1 MTMVFAGLFAL
12 ALAAAVWFAAR
23 LALLKRSL
31 RQVNDELGEIVE
43 HLEDSRIVKLPQPS
57 AELEALLG
65 TVNRALEGIRR
76 QAVTYARREAQLKTQ
91 IESMS
96 HDLRTPLT
104 AIVGY
109 LALVD
114 EAELDDE
121 TRASLVTVRR
131 KADAL
136 QRLIASFYELSQVQG
151 AGAQLER
158 AKVDAGRVARE
169 AVTGQYRLLEQRGLR
184 VELRLPERPLPA
196 WGDAHALERVMEN
209 LVHNAGKYAR
219 SAFEVEAAVADEGRS
234 VVVTCANDVEGP
246 TTFEVGRLFEPFYT
260 ADAAR
265 STESSGLGLAIAR
278 SLVEQMGGTLEAQL
292 DEREGASWLRFRM
305 ELPAAG

>member
-1 MTMVFAGLFAL
+1 MTMVFAGLFAFAL
-12 ALAAAVWFAAR
+12 ALAVWFAAR

-57 AELEALLG
+57 AELEVLLG

-169 AVTGQYRLLEQRGLR
+169 AVTGQYRLLEQRGLL
-184 VELRLPERPLPA
+184 VELRLPERPLVV

-219 SAFEVEAAVADEGRS
+219 SAFEVEAAGADEGRS
-234 VVVTCANDVEGP
+234 VVVTCANDVEEL
-246 TTFEVGRLFEPFYT
+246 TAFEVGRLFEPFYT

>member
-1 MTMVFAGLFAL
+1 MAMVFAGLFAL
-12 ALAAAVWFAAR
+12 ALAAAVLFAVR

-31 RQVNDELGEIVE
+31 RQANDELGEIVE
-43 HLEDSRIVKLPQPS
+43 HLEDNRIVKLPQPS

-65 TVNRALEGIRR
+65 TVNRALEGVRR
-76 QAVTYARREAQLKTQ
+76 QAVTYARREAQLKAQ
-91 IESMS
+91 VESMS

-114 EAELDDE
+114 ETELDAE
-121 TRASLVTVRR
+121 TRASLRTVRR

-136 QRLIASFYELSQVQG
+136 QRLVASFYELSQAQG
-151 AGAQLER
+151 ALAQLER
-158 AKVDAGRVARE
+158 ARVDAGRVARE
-169 AVTGQYRLLEQRGLR
+169 AAMGQHRLLEQRGLR
-184 VELRLPERPLPA
+184 VDLRLPERPLPVWA
-196 WGDAHALERVMEN
+196 DARALERVMEN

-219 SAFEVEAAVADEGRS
+219 SAFEMEAATAEEGGF
-234 VVVTCANDVEGP
+234 VVMTCANDVEGL
-246 TTFEVGRLFEPFYT
+246 TVFEVDRLFEPFYT

-265 STESSGLGLAIAR
+265 SGEGSGLGLAIAR
-278 SLVEQMGGTLEAQL
+278 SLVEQMGGTLEARL
-292 DEREGASWLRFRM
+292 DERDGAPWLRFRL